1 MVKDLEYLLMKFVRN
16 GNFFKLSRT
25 QLIQL
30 TFIKINMPLDS
41 IIKKIQA
48 HKKRPNLDFSLKRK
62 TELFTDNLFYTL
74 FDANISVTD
83 NIQQLG
89 QDFDEITSIACFN
102 PEVSCEVV
110 WKAFLN
116 KLPEIIEKLNLDA
129 QDILDNDP
137 AANNIEEVYL
147 AYPGF
152 YAIAVYRFSHEFY
165 LIDMP
170 LIPRLM
176 SEYAHRLTG
185 IDINPGAKI
194 GTPFF
199 IDHGTGI
206 VIGETVIIK
215 NHVKIYQG
223 VTLGALQVSK
233 EMRNQKRHPTVEDN
247 VTIYA
252 NATILGGE
260 TTIGKNC
267 TIGGNVWI
275 TESIP
280 ENSLVYHTSET
291 KLKQKI

>member
-1 MVKDLEYLLMKFVRN
+1 MSLDII
-16 GNFFKLSRT
+16 
-25 QLIQL
+25 IQ
-30 TFIKINMPLDS
+30 
-41 IIKKIQA
+41 KIQA

-62 TELFTDNLFYTL
+62 TECFTDHLFYTL
-74 FDANISVTD
+74 FDANVSVEG
-83 NIQQLG
+83 NIRKLG

-116 KLPEIIEKLNLDA
+116 KLPDIIEKLNLDA
-129 QDILDNDP
+129 KEILDNDP

-165 LIDMP
+165 KIDMP

-185 IDINPGAKI
+185 IDINPGAEI

-206 VIGETVIIK
+206 VIGETAVIK
-215 NHVKIYQG
+215 DHVKIYQG

-233 EMRNQKRHPTVEDN
+233 EMQGEKRHPTVEDN

-252 NATILGGE
+252 NATILGGD
-260 TTIGKNC
+260 TIIGKNS
-267 TIGGNVWI
+267 TIGGNVWVI
-275 TESIP
+275 ASIP

-291 KLKQKI
+291 KLKHKK

>member
-1 MVKDLEYLLMKFVRN
+1 MSLN
-16 GNFFKLSRT
+16 
-25 QLIQL
+25 
-30 TFIKINMPLDS
+30 S
-41 IIKKIQA
+41 IIKKIEV

-62 TELFTDNLFYTL
+62 TEAFTDNLFYTL
-74 FDANISVTD
+74 FDANISVAE
-83 NIQQLG
+83 NIKQLG
-89 QDFDEITSIACFN
+89 KDFDEITTIACFD
-102 PEVSCEVV
+102 PKISCEVV
-110 WKAFLN
+110 WKTFLN

-129 QDILDNDP
+129 QEILENDP
-137 AANNIEEVYL
+137 AARTIEEVYL

-185 IDINPGAKI
+185 VDINPGAQI

-199 IDHGTGI
+199 IDHATGI

-233 EMRNQKRHPTVEDN
+233 DMQCIKRHPTVEDN

-260 TTIGKNC
+260 TIIGENC

-275 TESIP
+275 TKSIP
-280 ENSLVYHTSET
+280 KNSLVYHTSET
-291 KLKQKI
+291 KLKPKN

>member
-1 MVKDLEYLLMKFVRN
+1 M
-16 GNFFKLSRT
+16 S
-25 QLIQL
+25 
-30 TFIKINMPLDS
+30 LDI
-41 IIKKIQA
+41 IIKKIQS
-48 HKKRPNLDFSLKRK
+48 HKKRPNLDFSLKKK
-62 TELFTDNLFYTL
+62 TEYFTDHLFYTL
-74 FDANISVTD
+74 FDANVSVEE
-83 NIQQLG
+83 NIIKLG
-89 QDFDEITSIACFN
+89 HDFDEITSIACYN
-102 PEVSCEVV
+102 PEVPCEIV
-110 WKAFLN
+110 WKSFLN

-129 QDILDNDP
+129 QEIMDNDP

-185 IDINPGAKI
+185 IDINPGAQI

-206 VIGETVIIK
+206 VIGETAVIK

-233 EMRNQKRHPTVEDN
+233 DMKGAKRHPTVEDN

-260 TTIGKNC
+260 TVIGENC

-275 TESIP
+275 IESVP
-280 ENSLVYHTSET
+280 KNNLVYHASET
-291 KLKQKI
+291 KLKAKK